1 MHSIGSFCYSQLILF
16 THIRFCLYL
25 RCESFYLCLR
35 VFWLFSSEYLQF
47 SRFFLKEFRLFVFYG
62 NLFGCLLRR
71 RRRCSASDTSSTNSR
86 VYVRQLCS
94 EYQEIWLCGGANR
107 IWHNTLTFLQTA
119 LMIYCWSKEFRSN
132 IFWELSKFERL
143 WSRLHPENCKSCTIG
158 KYISTITEKCF
169 YPLTILIVLMIVT
182 VIVVKIK
189 MMSVPR
195 SRQWDTPSNSD
206 NGQTIWFLLYTW

>member
-107 IWHNTLTFLQTA
+107 IWHNDFYKPPWWFIVGRKNLDQTFFGNFLNLKGCEVGFNQKTA
-119 LMIYCWSKEFRSN
+119 RVALLEN
-132 IFWELSKFERL
+132 IF
-143 WSRLHPENCKSCTIG
+143 
-158 KYISTITEKCF
+158 
-169 YPLTILIVLMIVT
+169 
-182 VIVVKIK
+182 
-189 MMSVPR
+189 
-195 SRQWDTPSNSD
+195 
-206 NGQTIWFLLYTW
+206 LL